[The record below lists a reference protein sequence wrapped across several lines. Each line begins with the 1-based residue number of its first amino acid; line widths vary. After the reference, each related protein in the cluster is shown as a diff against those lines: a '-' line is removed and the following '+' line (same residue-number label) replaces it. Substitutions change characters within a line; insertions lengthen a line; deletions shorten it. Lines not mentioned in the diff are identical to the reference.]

1 MSPAKT
7 TNIPCCMVLTRQK
20 LLMCHEDTETNFV
33 RTLGSANLIDV
44 LIYFVVDESSK
55 DHQYTMLY
63 GSDKTKT
70 IDVA

>member
-1 MSPAKT
+1 MW
-7 TNIPCCMVLTRQK
+7 
-20 LLMCHEDTETNFV
+20 HEDTETNFV

-70 IDVA
+70 INVS